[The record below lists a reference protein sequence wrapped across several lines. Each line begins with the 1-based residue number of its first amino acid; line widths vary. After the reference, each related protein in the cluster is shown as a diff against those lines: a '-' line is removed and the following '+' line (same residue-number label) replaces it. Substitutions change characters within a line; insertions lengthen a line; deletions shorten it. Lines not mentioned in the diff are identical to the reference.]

1 MWFWH
6 PLLMLSLRGGV
17 DRPDRVRGAINPRSD
32 GDKKELVAGK
42 STKDPVKTIAQGR
55 PDDPAPPV
63 VTTVCFLPMHTGR
76 GCALSTRSS
85 LRPLILEGGPHSSS
99 GAICAARMR
108 MRVLTMPSPHLPLS
122 SSAKADDPVFQRRQG
137 SSREATAYWIAR
149 SSIRP
154 GDMGNTVR
162 RHG

>member
-63 VTTVCFLPMHTGR
+63 VTTVCYLF
-76 GCALSTRSS
+76 CTRAMGAAGTRPS
-85 LRPLILEGGPHSSS
+85 LRPLCFEGQGSMHQPGRDPRRGIS
-99 GAICAARMR
+99 
-108 MRVLTMPSPHLPLS
+108 MRVTHLPAPSL
-122 SSAKADDPVFQRRQG
+122 
-137 SSREATAYWIAR
+137 
-149 SSIRP
+149 
-154 GDMGNTVR
+154 
-162 RHG
+162 

>member
-63 VTTVCFLPMHTGR
+63 VTTVCYLF
-76 GCALSTRSS
+76 CTRAMGAAGTRPS
-85 LRPLILEGGPHSSS
+85 LRPLLLEGQ
-99 GAICAARMR
+99 
-108 MRVLTMPSPHLPLS
+108 L
-122 SSAKADDPVFQRRQG
+122 
-137 SSREATAYWIAR
+137 
-149 SSIRP
+149 
-154 GDMGNTVR
+154 
-162 RHG
+162 